1 MVENIF
7 HEDEYDWL
15 FDGDLDHIKLSGRT
29 KKQRKTINR
38 QKAKH
43 LEEGKSPERNGKSPK
58 RQRRDPEKKNRERQS
73 RRILKQKGT

>member
-29 KKQRKTINR
+29 KKRRKTINR

-43 LEEGKSPERNGKSPK
+43 LKEGKSLERNGEFTK
-58 RQRRDPEKKNRERQS
+58 RQRRQPEKKNRERQS
-73 RRILKQKGT
+73 KRISKQEVT